1 MAKNTEKITIEIKGE
16 AWEKALDKSFKKN
29 VKKANIDGFRK
40 GNVPKDIY
48 LKNYGIE
55 SLFEDAYLAVVDDA
69 FKEAIERITNI
80 ISEI

>member
-40 GNVPKDIY
+40 NK
-48 LKNYGIE
+48 
-55 SLFEDAYLAVVDDA
+55 
-69 FKEAIERITNI
+69 RTR
-80 ISEI
+80 

>member
-48 LKNYGIE
+48 LNIT
-55 SLFEDAYLAVVDDA
+55 YLKSRATTSYPT
-69 FKEAIERITNI
+69 RR
-80 ISEI
+80 S